1 MTEQRTL
8 QTNVGQGIEAENAGW
23 SFGGEVADT
32 FGGHV
37 RSSIPMYDD
46 GHELVCKLSDY
57 FVRDDSVCYELGTSV
72 GELLAKL
79 ARHNRAKSA
88 RWIGLDL
95 ESNMVEKAR
104 ENVSELAN
112 VSVDVADV
120 NLYDFEKS
128 DLIVSYYCVQFIP
141 PKFRQQ
147 LIDRIFES
155 LHWGGAFIWFEKIR
169 GPDARFQDILTTLY
183 NDFKLEHDLEPEEIV
198 AKTRSLK
205 GVMEPFSTA
214 GNLGLLKRAGFVDVM
229 TVMKYLCFEGFLA
242 IK

>member
-23 SFGGEVADT
+23 SFGGEAADT
-32 FGGHV
+32 FGDHV

-95 ESNMVEKAR
+95 ESTMVEKAR

>member
-1 MTEQRTL
+1 MTKQRTV
-8 QTNVGQGIEAENAGW
+8 QTNVGQGIAAENAGW

-32 FGGHV
+32 FGDHV

-79 ARHNRAKSA
+79 ARHNQAKSA
-88 RWIGLDL
+88 TWIGIDV
-95 ESNMVEKAR
+95 EAAMVEKAR
-104 ENVSELAN
+104 ENASDLLS
-112 VSVDVADV
+112 VSVELADV
-120 NLYDFEKS
+120 NLFDFEKS

-155 LHWGGAFIWFEKIR
+155 LQWGGAFIWFEKVR
-169 GPDARFQDILTTLY
+169 GPDARFQDIVTTLY
-183 NDFKLEHDLEPEEIV
+183 NDFKLENDLDAEEIV

-205 GVMEPFSTA
+205 GVMEPFSTE